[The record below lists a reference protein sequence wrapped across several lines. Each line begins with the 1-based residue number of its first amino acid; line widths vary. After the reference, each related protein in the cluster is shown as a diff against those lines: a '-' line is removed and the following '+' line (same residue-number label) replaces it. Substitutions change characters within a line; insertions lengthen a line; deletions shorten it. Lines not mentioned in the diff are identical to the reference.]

1 MALGRATV
9 LDRVVEAATFC
20 TVDCT
25 DVVAPFSAVLRSLLS
40 LLSGLVLPRLAS
52 GSASSTATAAAKLA
66 TIDAARRLRAFDHP
80 VIRPP
85 LMWLSY
91 PGRADRTTDVGPG

>member
-1 MALGRATV
+1 VALGRATV

-40 LLSGLVLPRLAS
+40 LLSGFVPPSWDPMTVPYQTLWSKR
-52 GSASSTATAAAKLA
+52 
-66 TIDAARRLRAFDHP
+66 AARLP
-80 VIRPP
+80 
-85 LMWLSY
+85 
-91 PGRADRTTDVGPG
+91 